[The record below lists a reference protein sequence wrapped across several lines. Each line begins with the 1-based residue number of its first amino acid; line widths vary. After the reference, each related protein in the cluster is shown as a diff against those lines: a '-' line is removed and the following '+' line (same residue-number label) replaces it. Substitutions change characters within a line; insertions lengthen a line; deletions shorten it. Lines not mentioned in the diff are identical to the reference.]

1 MLSSQIRRV
10 ASLSSHWWS
19 RGGVALVLV
28 SAALLA
34 TPTLH
39 SASAASCVEGA
50 QQTVTSTIPNPSGPG
65 VATQQKTYQCVGG
78 RYVLVAT
85 LITSRVVG
93 TSAPAIQPPGY
104 RVAATDNNASAQVLA
119 NG

>member
-10 ASLSSHWWS
+10 ASQSSRWTS

-34 TPTLH
+34 TPAIH
-39 SASAASCVEGA
+39 SADAASCVEGA
-50 QQTVTSTIPNPSGPG
+50 QQTVTSTIPNPNGPG
-65 VATQQKTYQCVGG
+65 VATQQKIYQCVGG
-78 RYVLVAT
+78 RYVLVLT
-85 LITSRVVG
+85 VITSRVVG
-93 TSAPAIQPPGY
+93 TSPPAIQPPSY
-104 RVAATDNNASAQVLA
+104 RVAATYSNASGPVLA

>member
-10 ASLSSHWWS
+10 ASRSSRWTS

-28 SAALLA
+28 SATLLG
-34 TPTLH
+34 TPTIH
-39 SASAASCVEGA
+39 SANAASCVEGA
-50 QQTVTSTIPNPSGPG
+50 QQTVTSTIPNPNGPG

-93 TSAPAIQPPGY
+93 TPPPAIQPPSY
-104 RVAATDNNASAQVLA
+104 RVAATDSNASGPVLA